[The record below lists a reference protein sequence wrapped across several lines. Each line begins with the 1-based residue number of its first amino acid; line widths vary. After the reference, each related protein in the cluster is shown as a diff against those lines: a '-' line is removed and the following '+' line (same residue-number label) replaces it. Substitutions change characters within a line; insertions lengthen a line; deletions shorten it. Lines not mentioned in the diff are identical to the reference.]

1 MIRRPPRSTRT
12 DTLFPYTTLF
22 RSVLEFAQFH
32 AARLHHLGCMLV
44 VDQREEQM
52 LQRRIFMTAFRC
64 VGERVMEGGFQRS
77 SKRRHFD
84 FTPVGP
90 RRPCLPPQRGSW
102 TYGRDW
108 RPYSSEEGRVG
119 KGGDI

>member
-1 MIRRPPRSTRT
+1 
-12 DTLFPYTTLF
+12 
-22 RSVLEFAQFH
+22 
-32 AARLHHLGCMLV
+32 MLV

-102 TYGRDW
+102 TDRKSVVSGKSVSVRVDLGGR
-108 RPYSSEEGRVG
+108 RSIKKNTQRSKHLPVIE
-119 KGGDI
+119 INIT